1 MVATEG
7 LVIYTVVV
15 VKVSNVTCRALLDT
29 GTGSSYASSSFLEK
43 LNIQPVW
50 KEFKRIEMMMHSA
63 VRKIDFSEDEIKRFS
78 GSFQF

>member
-15 VKVSNVTCRALLDT
+15 VKVNNVTCRALLDT

-43 LNIQPVW
+43 TEHTAGLERNQTD
-50 KEFKRIEMMMHSA
+50 RNDDALS
-63 VRKIDFSEDEIKRFS
+63 S
-78 GSFQF
+78 